1 MLKTSAFEHVQNRIC
16 LLLPVYAP
24 LPSATVTPRSISSP
38 MRFATLSPLYSAGR
52 SRRHLSVVG
61 NAEFFR
67 NFPILKVVEHA
78 DHQCVC
84 DDNAGR
90 GGL

>member
-1 MLKTSAFEHVQNRIC
+1 MSSQVLVLRYAKFKATGIQERIEGSMHNT
-16 LLLPVYAP
+16 L
-24 LPSATVTPRSISSP
+24 RSDIHP
-38 MRFATLSPLYSAGR
+38 TA
-52 SRRHLSVVG
+52 RRHLSVVG